1 MNDPIVQRA
10 RDNRKAMPSAEA
22 RMWSMLRDR
31 RLRYK
36 FRRQHPIGAY
46 VVDFACPAVRLV
58 LEIDGPSHDQAD
70 QKTFDEAREVYLNER
85 GWRVLRIKN
94 GEVFQSASDIE
105 DAIWKFLEPDQYD

>member
-1 MNDPIVQRA
+1 
-10 RDNRKAMPSAEA
+10 
-22 RMWSMLRDR
+22 MWSMLRDR

-70 QKTFDEAREVYLNER
+70 QNTFDEAREVYLNER

-105 DAIWKFLEPDQYD
+105 DVIWKFLEPDQSD